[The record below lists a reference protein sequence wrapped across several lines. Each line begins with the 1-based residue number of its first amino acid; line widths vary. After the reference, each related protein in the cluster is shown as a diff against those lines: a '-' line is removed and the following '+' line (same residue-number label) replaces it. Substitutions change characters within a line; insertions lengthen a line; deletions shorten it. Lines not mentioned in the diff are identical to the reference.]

1 MKELKIDFKTEG
13 EKLPS
18 NYHSL
23 ILSFMKASVEKFDP
37 EVYREWFDKT
47 QDPRTLRKSYT
58 FSCYIRN
65 ARFEGGF
72 VILPEKCFSL
82 NLSTFDLRDLMV
94 LYNAF
99 YGTLHQT
106 YPADG
111 NCITSENLRTLYVP
125 EIKSSSVIVK
135 LDSALLVRS
144 HDRELNRDRFLAFS
158 DAQFP
163 ACLHNTVALALER
176 DHLNLSLDGFA
187 FRPVKPRKT
196 VVDHFRMKVTANTG
210 TYQLEGDPALLN
222 YLLLSGLGSATG
234 SGHGKFRVI
243 A

>member
-1 MKELKIDFKTEG
+1 MTEG

-23 ILSFMKASVEKFDP
+23 ILSFIKASVEKFDP
-37 EVYREWFDKT
+37 KVYREWFDKT

-65 ARFEGGF
+65 ARFEGGY

-82 NLSTFDLRDLMV
+82 NLSTFNIHDLMV

-106 YPADG
+106 YPAEG
-111 NCITSENLRTLYVP
+111 NSITSDSLRTLYIP
-125 EIKSSSVIVK
+125 EIKSNRVLVK

-158 DAQFP
+158 DQQFFP
-163 ACLHNTVALALER
+163 CLLDTVTLALER
-176 DHLNLSLDGFA
+176 DHQNISLDGFS
-187 FRPVKPRKT
+187 FQPVKPRKT
-196 VVDHFRMKVTANTG
+196 VVDHYRMKVTANTG